1 MKRKLLSVMGVI
13 VVFVGVIFTYANWPM
28 KPLAAGTKA
37 DSVLVLKG
45 ERKLIL
51 LLNNQKV
58 KEYSIALGG
67 KPIGKKIMEG
77 DERTPE
83 GRYKLDYRNPNSV
96 AHLSIHISY
105 PDQNDVAQARAKGV
119 SPGGAVMI
127 HGLPKGF
134 GYFGRLHRLL
144 DWTDGCIGVTNLE
157 MEEIWRC
164 VPEGSPIEIQP

>member
-1 MKRKLLSVMGVI
+1 MKRKLLLVTGVMAG
-13 VVFVGVIFTYANWPM
+13 FAGVIFIYANWPM
-28 KPLAAGTKA
+28 AKLPREAKA

-58 KEYSIALGG
+58 KEYPIALGRNPG
-67 KPIGKKIMEG
+67 GKKMMEG

-83 GRYKLDYRNPNSV
+83 GRYKLDYRNPNSI

-105 PDQNDVAQARAKGV
+105 PDQNDISQARAKGV

-127 HGLPKGF
+127 HGLPRGL
-134 GYFGRLHRLL
+134 GYLGRLHRLM
-144 DWTDGCIGVTNLE
+144 DWTDGCIGVTNPE

-164 VPEGSPIEIQP
+164 VPEGAPIDIRP

>member
-1 MKRKLLSVMGVI
+1 MKRKLLSVTGIIVGFVSVI
-13 VVFVGVIFTYANWPM
+13 SIYANWPM
-28 KPLAAGTKA
+28 ATLPLGAKA

-51 LLNNQKV
+51 LRSNKKI

-67 KPIGKKIMEG
+67 NPTGKKIMEG

-83 GRYKLDYRNPNSV
+83 GSYKLDHRNPNSI

-105 PDQNDVAQARAKGV
+105 PDQNDISQARAKGV

-134 GYFGRLHRLL
+134 GYLGRLHRLL
-144 DWTDGCIGVTNLE
+144 DWTDGCIGVTNPE
-157 MEEIWRC
+157 IEEIWRC
-164 VPEGSPIEIQP
+164 APEGAPIEIRP

>member
-1 MKRKLLSVMGVI
+1 MKRKLLLVI
-13 VVFVGVIFTYANWPM
+13 CVVAGLAGIIFIYANWPM
-28 KPLAAGTKA
+28 ATLPLGAKA

-51 LLNNQKV
+51 LQNNQKI
-58 KEYSIALGG
+58 KEYTISLGSN
-67 KPIGKKIMEG
+67 PTGKKVMEG

-83 GRYKLDYRNPNSV
+83 GLYKLDYRNPNSI

-105 PDQNDVAQARAKGV
+105 PDQNDLSHARAKGV

-127 HGLPKGF
+127 HGLPNWL
-134 GYFGRLHRLL
+134 GYFGRLHRLW
-144 DWTDGCIGVTNLE
+144 DWTDGCIGVTNPE

-164 VPEGSPIEIQP
+164 VPDGAPIEIRP

>member
-1 MKRKLLSVMGVI
+1 MKRKLLSVMVVI

-28 KPLAAGTKA
+28 TPLPPGAKA

-51 LLNNQKV
+51 LSNNRKV
-58 KEYSIALGG
+58 KEYLIALGG

-105 PDQNDVAQARAKGV
+105 PDQNDVAQARAKGF

-144 DWTDGCIGVTNLE
+144 DWTDGCIGVTNPE
-157 MEEIWRC
+157 MDEIWRC
-164 VPEGSPIEIQP
+164 VPEGSLIELRP

>member
-1 MKRKLLSVMGVI
+1 MKRKLLSVTGITVG
-13 VVFVGVIFTYANWPM
+13 FVGVVSIYANWPM
-28 KPLAAGTKA
+28 ATLPLGAKA
-37 DSVLVLKG
+37 DSVLVLKE

-51 LLNNQKV
+51 LRNNKKI

-67 KPIGKKIMEG
+67 NPTGKKIMEG

-83 GRYKLDYRNPNSV
+83 GSYKLDYRNPNSI

-105 PDQNDVAQARAKGV
+105 PDQNDISQARAKGV

-134 GYFGRLHRLL
+134 GYLGRLHRLL
-144 DWTDGCIGVTNLE
+144 DWTDGCIGVTNPE

-164 VPEGSPIEIQP
+164 VPAGAPIEIRP

>member
-13 VVFVGVIFTYANWPM
+13 VGVVGVIFTYANWPM
-28 KPLAAGTKA
+28 TRLPAGTKA

-51 LLNNQKV
+51 LRDNQRI

-67 KPIGKKIMEG
+67 DPIGKKIREG

-83 GRYKLDYRNPNSV
+83 GRYKLDYRNQDSI
-96 AHLSIHISY
+96 AHLSIRISY
-105 PDQNDVAQARAKGV
+105 PDRNDIAQARAKGV
-119 SPGGAVMI
+119 SPGGALMI
-127 HGLPKGF
+127 HGLPNGY
-134 GYFGRLHRLL
+134 GYFGRLHRLM
-144 DWTDGCIGVTNLE
+144 DWTDGCIGVTNPE

-164 VPEGSPIEIQP
+164 VPEDAPIEIRP

>member
-13 VVFVGVIFTYANWPM
+13 FVFVGVIFTYANWPV
-28 KPLAAGTKA
+28 KPLPSGTKA

-51 LLNNQKV
+51 LLNDQKV

-83 GRYKLDYRNPNSV
+83 GRYKLDYRNLKSI

-105 PDQNDVAQARAKGV
+105 PDQNDISQARAKGV

-134 GYFGRLHRLL
+134 GYLGRLHRLL
-144 DWTDGCIGVTNLE
+144 DWTDGCIGVTNPE

-164 VPEGSPIEIQP
+164 VPEGAAIEIRP

>member
-1 MKRKLLSVMGVI
+1 MKRKLLSVIGI
-13 VVFVGVIFTYANWPM
+13 IIGFVGVISIYANWPM
-28 KPLAAGTKA
+28 APLPLGTKA

-51 LLNNQKV
+51 LRNNKKV

-67 KPIGKKIMEG
+67 NPTGKKIMEG

-83 GRYKLDYRNPNSV
+83 GSYKLDYRNPNSI

-105 PDQNDVAQARAKGV
+105 PDQNDISQARAKGV
-119 SPGGAVMI
+119 SPGGVVMI

-134 GYFGRLHRLL
+134 GYLGRLHRLL
-144 DWTDGCIGVTNLE
+144 DWTDGCIGVTNPE

-164 VPEGSPIEIQP
+164 VPGGAPIEIRP

>member
-1 MKRKLLSVMGVI
+1 MKRKLLSGTF
-13 VVFVGVIFTYANWPM
+13 VVAGFIGVIFTYANWPM
-28 KPLAAGTKA
+28 ARLPAGTKA

-45 ERKLIL
+45 DRKLVL
-51 LLNNQKV
+51 LLNNQKI
-58 KEYSIALGG
+58 KAYPIALGG
-67 KPIGKKIMEG
+67 NPIGKKIMEG

-83 GRYKLDYRNPNSV
+83 GRYKLDYRNPNSI
-96 AHLSIHISY
+96 AHLSIRISY

-127 HGLPKGF
+127 HGLPNGF

-144 DWTDGCIGVTNLE
+144 DWTDGCIGVTNPE

-164 VPEGSPIEIQP
+164 VPEGAPIEIRP